1 MTTATVRPAF
11 SFPMLI
17 SGLIA
22 VLVGYS
28 STAALIFQAAQAAGA
43 SPAQI
48 GGWLSMLGVGMG
60 LASLGLSL
68 WTRMP
73 VLAAWSTPGAA
84 LLVPACTA

>member
-1 MTTATVRPAF
+1 MTTATTRSAF

-17 SGLIA
+17 SGFIA

-48 GGWLSMLGVGMG
+48 GGWLS
-60 LASLGLSL
+60 
-68 WTRMP
+68 
-73 VLAAWSTPGAA
+73 
-84 LLVPACTA
+84 